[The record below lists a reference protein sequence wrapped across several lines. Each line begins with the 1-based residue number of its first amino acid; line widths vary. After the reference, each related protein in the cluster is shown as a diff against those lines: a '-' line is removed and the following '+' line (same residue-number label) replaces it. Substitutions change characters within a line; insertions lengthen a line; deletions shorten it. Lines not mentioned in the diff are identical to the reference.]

1 MFNQIFHGLIFVVS
15 VEFGNYSNRIL
26 IFALRIIRIHKF
38 KQNMERI
45 SSHKHSF
52 LGLFI
57 MIGFLLLGI
66 FMKSSVSTFKA
77 YDRIVTVKGLAEKE
91 VPADKVIW
99 PVVYKEI
106 GNNLTSLYD
115 AINTKNEVIISY
127 LLNKGISRE
136 EISVSAPQIIDMNA
150 ERYRSEPSPYR
161 YNITSVITVNSSKVP
176 LVRDIISSQSELLK
190 KGIALI
196 AEDYQYPT
204 SYLFTKLNEIK
215 PEMIEEATK
224 NARASAQKFAI
235 DSDSKLGKI
244 KRANQGQFS
253 ISDRDA
259 NTPHI
264 KRVRV
269 VSTIDYMLKD

>member
-15 VEFGNYSNRIL
+15 VEFNNYSNRIL

>member
-1 MFNQIFHGLIFVVS
+1 
-15 VEFGNYSNRIL
+15 
-26 IFALRIIRIHKF
+26 
-38 KQNMERI
+38 MERI
-45 SSHKHSF
+45 SSQKHSF

-57 MIGFLLLGI
+57 MLGFLLLGI
-66 FMKSSVSTFKA
+66 FIKSSVGTFKA
-77 YDRIVTVKGLAEKE
+77 YNRIVTVKGLAEKE

-99 PVVYKEI
+99 PIVYKEI

-115 AINTKNEVIISY
+115 AINSKNEVIISY
-127 LLNKGISRE
+127 LLEKGISRE

-176 LVRDIISSQSELLK
+176 LVREIISSQSELLK

-196 AEDYQYPT
+196 SEDYQYPT
-204 SYLFTKLNEIK
+204 SYMFTKLNDIK
-215 PEMIEEATK
+215 PDMIEEATK
-224 NARASAQKFAI
+224 NARASAQKFAV